1 MVLGDDD
8 HQVPQGDPFSP
19 RPTPVDQETVG
30 DTLPQDAQDHQLSEE
45 VREATAEAS
54 ERPARH
60 IRSLPVDQRTEHG
73 NRQLNEWNRDYLDNM
88 AHIAKIKEQQRS
100 LAQAKKNA
108 AFWMLQQGI
117 GGVEVNLRSDQEP
130 HALSVFSGQALLD
143 ALLGPDSSSA
153 GSKRSRSRSS
163 GEDEDER
170 ARRVRA
176 RTDNEALVDRGDPDE
191 ANVLG
196 DEDGIIP
203 QDDDNLMSEV
213 GRQAPSSLPDQ
224 LSSMPWNRSSR
235 QGSAFPFSSAAP
247 AVSSSIGGNQY
258 DPRSRL
264 SRHGSRLTSAS
275 PLHGRGLPRLP
286 SEDSLQLSS
295 DGLRMGSEDVQT
307 AEGVDIDQYEL
318 YGPAAEVNTQTAAQ
332 SQWLTTTLE
341 NEAHNFL
348 TFLETQMGERG
359 DEQQEEGQQPV
370 KTIVFD
376 NLLPPESNSALVGAQ
391 AMLHVL
397 ALATKG
403 LIRVAQ
409 NETFGHIH
417 MQVVSPTRVGSVEE
431 ELEL

>member
-1 MVLGDDD
+1 MVLGGDDD
-8 HQVPQGDPFSP
+8 QLLLRDLFSP
-19 RPTPVDQETVG
+19 HPAAVDQEIIDG
-30 DTLPQDAQDHQLSEE
+30 AQPKDGQDPGMSEE
-45 VREATAEAS
+45 IREATAEAS
-54 ERPARH
+54 ERPARQ
-60 IRSLPVDQRTEHG
+60 IKRLVVDQRTEHG

-88 AHIAKIKEQQRS
+88 AHMAKTKEQQRS

-108 AFWMLQQGI
+108 AFWVLDQGI
-117 GGVEVNLRSDQEP
+117 GGVEVNFGHDQQP
-130 HALSVFSGQALLD
+130 HPLSVFSGQALLD
-143 ALLGPDSSSA
+143 ALLGPEGSIA
-153 GSKRSRSRSS
+153 GSKRSRSRDQ
-163 GEDEDER
+163 GEEEEEQ

-176 RTDNEALVDRGDPDE
+176 RTDDGEQVGQADPDE
-191 ANVLG
+191 VNVMG
-196 DEDGIIP
+196 EEDGIVP

-235 QGSAFPFSSAAP
+235 QGSALPFGSAAP
-247 AVSSSIGGNQY
+247 GLSSSIGGNPY
-258 DPRSRL
+258 GPPSRL

-286 SEDSLQLSS
+286 SEELLQLGS
-295 DGLRMGSEDVQT
+295 DGFGMGSEDVQP
-307 AEGVDIDQYEL
+307 AEGIDIDQYEL

-348 TFLETQMGERG
+348 TFLETQLVERG
-359 DEQQEEGQQPV
+359 DEHEEEDHEPT
-370 KTIVFD
+370 KTMTFAS
-376 NLLPPESNSALVGAQ
+376 LLPPQSNSAVVGAQ

-403 LIRVAQ
+403 LIRVGQ
-409 NETFGHIH
+409 DEPFGDIH
-417 MQVVSPTRVGSVEE
+417 MRVVSPAGVGRAEE